1 VNEPE
6 KPPVKVV
13 LKWNVGWALRPTMA
27 ALMSGLKVTRMINPA
42 AAVAK
47 PTYATSLLIIDHRYI
62 DYRQIY
68 KALQLVM
75 MYG

>member
-1 VNEPE
+1 
-6 KPPVKVV
+6 
-13 LKWNVGWALRPTMA
+13 MA
-27 ALMSGLKVTRMINPA
+27 ALMIGLKVTRMINPA
-42 AAVAK
+42 TAVAK
-47 PTYATSLLIIDHRYI
+47 PTYATSLLIIDYRYI